1 MNCSVHFLFDEN
13 AGLLWWQNDLVMC
26 LCLASCPY
34 TICEFSVVNLIAL
47 STPCE
52 GAGKF
57 GNFNS
62 VPFSRDPRSSF
73 LEKTSA
79 SVGSQTPLCKRL

>member
-1 MNCSVHFLFDEN
+1 MY
-13 AGLLWWQNDLVMC
+13 
-26 LCLASCPY
+26 LCLASCSY
-34 TICEFSVVNLIAL
+34 TICEFSVVNLTAL

-62 VPFSRDPRSSF
+62 VPFNRGSRSPF
-73 LEKTSA
+73 LEKSSA
-79 SVGSQTPLCKRL
+79 SAGSQTPLCKRSFKVDQFVTSKLIEVIF